1 MSLKKVNE
9 KEVVEEDI
17 VDTDEDTA
25 TKRLN
30 NAVKVA
36 KAIFH
41 LNDEYVVTSFKDGG
55 KTIALTDGFLVP
67 APSVTPETSSTF
79 YGLRLV

>member
-25 TKRLN
+25 TQRLN

-55 KTIALTDGFLVP
+55 KTIDLTLNNTEFTI
-67 APSVTPETSSTF
+67 SVKIKDTEM
-79 YGLRLV
+79 YGI

>member
-30 NAVKVA
+30 NAVKGTTLFNHPQA
-36 KAIFH
+36 LEKK
-41 LNDEYVVTSFKDGG
+41 NKDN
-55 KTIALTDGFLVP
+55 KKDQQ
-67 APSVTPETSSTF
+67 SQS
-79 YGLRLV
+79 